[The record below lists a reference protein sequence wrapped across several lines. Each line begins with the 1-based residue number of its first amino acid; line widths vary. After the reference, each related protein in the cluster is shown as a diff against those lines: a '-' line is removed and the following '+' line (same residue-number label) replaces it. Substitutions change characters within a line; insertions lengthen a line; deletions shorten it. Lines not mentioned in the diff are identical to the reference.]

1 MLMRPERSLR
11 WSLLRRDRRLR
22 ILTYAARRPC
32 RMDARHDPGLAA
44 SIVHDF
50 LCRRVGVDA
59 VALLS
64 MATAVVLGESQI

>member
-1 MLMRPERSLR
+1 
-11 WSLLRRDRRLR
+11 
-22 ILTYAARRPC
+22 
-32 RMDARHDPGLAA
+32 MDARHDPGLAA